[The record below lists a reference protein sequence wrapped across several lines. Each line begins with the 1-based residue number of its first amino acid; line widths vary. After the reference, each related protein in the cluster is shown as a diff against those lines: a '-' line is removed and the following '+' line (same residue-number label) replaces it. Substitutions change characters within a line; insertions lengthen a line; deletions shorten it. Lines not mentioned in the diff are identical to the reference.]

1 MEDNEN
7 EGRKSLAILNIKD
20 AEAHAMAAELA
31 RRTGQTLTAA
41 VKEALRDRLQ
51 RERNRG
57 SESTRRVVRVME
69 IAKRASARPVLDPRT
84 PDEIIGYDEHGI
96 PR

>member
-1 MEDNEN
+1 MR
-7 EGRKSLAILNIKD
+7 RKGGFLMAVLNIKD
-20 AEAHAMAAELA
+20 NEAHAMATELA
-31 RRTGQTLTAA
+31 KRTGQTLTGA
-41 VKEALRDRLQ
+41 VKDALRDKLQ

-57 SESTRRVVRVME
+57 SSSSRVVARVME
-69 IAKRASARPVLDPRT
+69 IAHRAASRRVLDPRS

>member
-1 MEDNEN
+1 M
-7 EGRKSLAILNIKD
+7 AILNIKD

-31 RRTGQTLTAA
+31 KRTGRTLTAA

-51 RERNRG
+51 RERSRS
-57 SESTRRVVRVME
+57 SEPARQVARVME
-69 IAKRASARPVLDPRT
+69 IAKRAAARPVLDARS